1 LSGPIAATE
10 ARRTRIQRLSAGA
23 ELAWVLIPTV
33 GLFTVASF
41 LRLWRQGGDG
51 ELVIS
56 DWRLWGIV
64 VQVLVLGLPIAA
76 FLRRR
81 GWRWSD
87 MSQPIVLQD
96 VLRGAGLWLY
106 IALIYYGLRLA
117 LWLIWPRASTEA
129 FTFEVSGAFS
139 WTPMLAAA
147 ILDPIA
153 EELLWL
159 GYIVNALRHRGIWF
173 AAAVSIGLRTMV
185 HAYQG
190 PVALIGI
197 LPIGVL
203 FTRYYLRTRRL
214 GPVIA
219 AHVLQDVLAFVI
231 LHLHQR
237 GA

>member
-1 LSGPIAATE
+1 MTGPHAA
-10 ARRTRIQRLSAGA
+10 AASPLTRVQRLSAGA
-23 ELAWVLIPTV
+23 ELAWVLAPTV
-33 GLFTVASF
+33 GVLTIVSF
-41 LRLWRQGGDG
+41 LRLWHQGGDG
-51 ELVIS
+51 QLVVS
-56 DWRLWGIV
+56 DRRLWTAAG
-64 VQVLVLGLPIAA
+64 QVLALGLPVAA

-81 GWRWSD
+81 GWRWAD
-87 MSQPIVLQD
+87 MGEPVGLRDIV
-96 VLRGAGLWLY
+96 RGAGVWLY
-106 IALIYYGLRLA
+106 TALIYYGLRLA

-129 FTFEVSGAFS
+129 FTMQVSGVFS
-139 WTPMLAAA
+139 WTPMLVAA

-190 PVALIGI
+190 PLALVAI

-214 GPVIA
+214 GPVIV
-219 AHVLQDVLAFVI
+219 AHIIQDVLAFSF
-231 LHLHQR
+231 LWFYQR
-237 GA
+237 P

>member
-1 LSGPIAATE
+1 LTRQNTAAAFPLTP
-10 ARRTRIQRLSAGA
+10 AQRRADGA

-33 GLFTVASF
+33 GLFTILSF

-51 ELVIS
+51 QLVMS
-56 DWRLWGIV
+56 DWRLWTVV
-64 VQVLVLGLPIAA
+64 VQTLVLGLPIAA

-81 GWRWSD
+81 GWRWAD
-87 MSQPIVLQD
+87 MSEPVVLRD
-96 VLRGAGLWLY
+96 VVRGAGVWLY
-106 IALIYYGLRLA
+106 TALIYYGIRLA

-129 FTFEVSGAFS
+129 FTMQVSGGFS

-147 ILDPIA
+147 VLDPIA

-173 AAAVSIGLRTMV
+173 AAAVSLGLRTMV

-190 PVALIGI
+190 PLALVGV
-197 LPIGVL
+197 LPIGLL

-214 GPVIA
+214 GPVII
-219 AHVLQDVLAFVI
+219 AHIIQDVLAFVV
-231 LHLHQR
+231 LSLHQP

>member
-1 LSGPIAATE
+1 
-10 ARRTRIQRLSAGA
+10 
-23 ELAWVLIPTV
+23 V
-33 GLFTVASF
+33 SF

-51 ELVIS
+51 ELVVS
-56 DWRLWGIV
+56 DWRLWTVV

-76 FLRRR
+76 FLQRR
-81 GWRWSD
+81 GWRWAD
-87 MSQPIVLQD
+87 MGEPVVLRD
-96 VLRGAGLWLY
+96 VLRGTGVWLY
-106 IALIYYGLRLA
+106 TALIYYGLRLA

-129 FTFEVSGAFS
+129 FTMQVSGTFS

-147 ILDPIA
+147 VLDPIA

-173 AAAVSIGLRTMV
+173 AAVVSIGLRTMV

-190 PVALIGI
+190 PIALVGI
-197 LPIGVL
+197 LPLGVL

-214 GPVIA
+214 GPVIL
-219 AHVLQDVLAFVI
+219 AHIIQDVFAFV
-231 LHLHQR
+231 LLALHQR

>member
-1 LSGPIAATE
+1 LTGHTTAA
-10 ARRTRIQRLSAGA
+10 APPLTRVQRLSAGA
-23 ELAWVLIPTV
+23 ELAWVLVPTV
-33 GLFTVASF
+33 GLLTTVSF
-41 LRLWRQGGDG
+41 LRLWQQEGDG

-56 DWRLWGIV
+56 DWRLWAV
-64 VQVLVLGLPIAA
+64 VIEILILGLPVAA

-87 MSQPIVLQD
+87 MSEPVVLRD
-96 VLRGAGLWLY
+96 VLRGAGVWLY
-106 IALIYYGLRLA
+106 TALIYYGLRLA

-129 FTFEVSGAFS
+129 FTMQVSGAFS
-139 WTPMLAAA
+139 WTPMLVAV

-173 AAAVSIGLRTMV
+173 AGVVSIGLRTMV

-190 PVALIGI
+190 PLALIGV

-203 FTRYYLRTRRL
+203 LTRYYVRTRRL

-219 AHVLQDVLAFVI
+219 AHIIQDVLAFVV
-231 LHLHQR
+231 LWLHQR
-237 GA
+237 AG